1 MNIKK
6 TKYTKYIYK
15 DLNISKSDNMTSKK
29 KIECFICSNEDIKER
44 QNYKC
49 SKCNKNLCK
58 SCLSRLTRIK
68 PNEEKQR
75 INCLNAF
82 CHCPYCKQ
90 DLEFSFDVKFFN
102 KEDLFNVMTNASSS
116 IEEFVEEA
124 YKKPLETR
132 IEKLVETTLKF
143 RDFRIH
149 NYICFINKDFR
160 YMVVYAVFR
169 NEVINYFTMINNQA
183 KENFKLTDN
192 EIYKCYSTEK
202 MEYEITKEQFE
213 KNLIDYDY
221 NLIKKYEDLGF
232 LDYSNNLKCLEYNT
246 HKEIYKLKNI

>member
-6 TKYTKYIYK
+6 NIIYK
-15 DLNISKSDNMTSKK
+15 DLNICKSDNMTSNK

-58 SCLSRLTRIK
+58 SCLSRLSRLK
-68 PNEEKQR
+68 PNKEKSR
-75 INCLNAF
+75 TNYLNAF

-90 DLEFSFDVKFFN
+90 DLEYSFDIKFFN
-102 KEDLFNVMTNASSS
+102 KEDLFNVMSNASSN
-116 IEEFVEEA
+116 IEEFVEEV
-124 YKKPLETR
+124 YKKPLEDK
-132 IEKLVETTLKF
+132 IEKLIHSTLKF

-160 YMVVYAVFR
+160 YMVVYSTFR
-169 NEVINYFTMINNQA
+169 NEIINYYTMINNR
-183 KENFKLTDN
+183 KEEKFKLEDN
-192 EIYKCYSTEK
+192 KIYKCYSTESK
-202 MEYEITKEQFE
+202 EFEITKEQFE
-213 KNLIDYDY
+213 KNLIDYDC

-232 LDYSNNLKCLEYNT
+232 LDYSNTIKSLDYNT
-246 HKEIYKLKNI
+246 LNQIYKLKNI